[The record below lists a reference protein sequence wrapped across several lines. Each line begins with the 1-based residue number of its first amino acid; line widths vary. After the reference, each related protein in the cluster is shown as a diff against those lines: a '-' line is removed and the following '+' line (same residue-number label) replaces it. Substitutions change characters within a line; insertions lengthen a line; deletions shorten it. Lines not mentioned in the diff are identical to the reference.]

1 MWHLGRG
8 RRPMVCKTEK
18 GCLCLHPKE
27 IVAHTDWVSLWALV
41 AMAEALNHAGITD
54 LYELYQNIHPFEV
67 GTSLGSGMGGMTNL
81 AQMFKDCQDEKEVQ
95 SNILQEMLVFH
106 SHYWASLMLYRAV
119 SSIPLWGGL
128 TCCCCPWVDQSRFQ
142 LALGEQQKVSYF
154 VNILKY
160 GCSATALQSM
170 EIASETILTGKMKVM
185 ITGGFNDLCEEGSYE
200 FSIQWA
206 RKVLQCLA
214 VLD

>member
-1 MWHLGRG
+1 M
-8 RRPMVCKTEK
+8 
-18 GCLCLHPKE
+18 
-27 IVAHTDWVSLWALV
+27 
-41 AMAEALNHAGITD
+41 
-54 LYELYQNIHPFEV
+54 
-67 GTSLGSGMGGMTNL
+67 
-81 AQMFKDCQDEKEVQ
+81 
-95 SNILQEMLVFH
+95 
-106 SHYWASLMLYRAV
+106 
-119 SSIPLWGGL
+119 
-128 TCCCCPWVDQSRFQ
+128 DQSRFQ